1 MEILSVSV
9 EDLVREERVRSPE
22 RTKNI
27 ENHGDGGG
35 GGGGGGGS
43 HLNADAID
51 DGGDDVREIA
61 GTRSLLV
68 YWVTT

>member
-1 MEILSVSV
+1 MGV
-9 EDLVREERVRSPE
+9 EDLVREEQVRSPE

-27 ENHGDGGG
+27 ENHRDGR
-35 GGGGGGGS
+35 GGGGGGS
-43 HLNADAID
+43 DVNANDID